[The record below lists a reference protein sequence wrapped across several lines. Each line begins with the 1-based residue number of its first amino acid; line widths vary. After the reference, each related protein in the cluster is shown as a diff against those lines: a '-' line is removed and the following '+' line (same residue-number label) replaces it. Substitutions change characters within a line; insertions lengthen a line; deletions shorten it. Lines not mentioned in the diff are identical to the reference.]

1 MASLLAKMSSSFI
14 NTRRKL
20 LKNRNW
26 TFPVVRYFT
35 RKLEL
40 VSDIL
45 WFIAAYIKRGRLQ
58 HTLLVVVFP
67 HNNIHVKIL
76 SRLISEKNFFEKN
89 QKNKTKL
96 IYIYIY
102 IQNVDQQWNMLES
115 LLQLYTLNY
124 YNNYICRHGTI
135 IKAGIACKKISCYMH
150 DWACR
155 WLIVENGKIFGSY
168 VKQF

>member
-76 SRLISEKNFFEKN
+76 SRLISQKNFFEKN

-102 IQNVDQQWNMLES
+102 IFKMSTSSETCWS
-115 LLQLYTLNY
+115 HF
-124 YNNYICRHGTI
+124 YNSIHLIIITTI
-135 IKAGIACKKISCYMH
+135 
-150 DWACR
+150 
-155 WLIVENGKIFGSY
+155 Y
-168 VKQF
+168 VGMEL